1 MRLHQHRARYPATQ
15 RGAAREVSFEA
26 AKNLGAVNVTANTA
40 PAIDV
45 TTIDS
50 RTVITSQE
58 LARLPLAR
66 SAEAIAE
73 KQKNQAERE
82 FNRANAKTPDL
93 AGIMASNKRAEGAG
107 STMLTGPQGVSQ
119 DALSLG
125 KNTLLG
131 S

>member
-1 MRLHQHRARYPATQ
+1 MGIEAAII
-15 RGAAREVSFEA
+15 GAAIAGAGASA
-26 AKNLGAVNVTANTA
+26 YSAKKQSDAQKKA
-40 PAIDV
+40 
-45 TTIDS
+45 
-50 RTVITSQE
+50 Q
-58 LARLPLAR
+58 R

-73 KQKNQAERE
+73 KQKTQAERE

-93 AGIMASNKRAEGAG
+93 AAIMASNKRAEGAG

-131 S
+131 G

>member
-1 MRLHQHRARYPATQ
+1 MGIEAAII
-15 RGAAREVSFEA
+15 GAAIAGAGASA
-26 AKNLGAVNVTANTA
+26 YSAKKQSDAQKKA
-40 PAIDV
+40 
-45 TTIDS
+45 
-50 RTVITSQE
+50 Q
-58 LARLPLAR
+58 R

-73 KQKNQAERE
+73 KQKNQSERE

-93 AGIMASNKRAEGAG
+93 AGIMASNKRAEGSG

-131 S
+131 G

>member
-1 MRLHQHRARYPATQ
+1 MGIEAAII
-15 RGAAREVSFEA
+15 GAAIAGAGASA
-26 AKNLGAVNVTANTA
+26 YSAKKQSDAQKKA
-40 PAIDV
+40 
-45 TTIDS
+45 
-50 RTVITSQE
+50 Q
-58 LARLPLAR
+58 R

-93 AGIMASNKRAEGAG
+93 AAIMASNKRAEGAG

-131 S
+131 G

>member
-1 MRLHQHRARYPATQ
+1 MGIEAAII
-15 RGAAREVSFEA
+15 GAAIAGAGASA
-26 AKNLGAVNVTANTA
+26 YSAKKESDAQKKA
-40 PAIDV
+40 
-45 TTIDS
+45 
-50 RTVITSQE
+50 Q
-58 LARLPLAR
+58 R

-93 AGIMASNKRAEGAG
+93 AGIMASNKRAEGAAG

-131 S
+131 G

>member
-1 MRLHQHRARYPATQ
+1 MGIEAAII
-15 RGAAREVSFEA
+15 GAAIAGAGASVYS
-26 AKNLGAVNVTANTA
+26 AKKQSDAQKKA
-40 PAIDV
+40 
-45 TTIDS
+45 
-50 RTVITSQE
+50 Q
-58 LARLPLAR
+58 R

-131 S
+131 G

>member
-1 MRLHQHRARYPATQ
+1 MS
-15 RGAAREVSFEA
+15 GAITA
-26 AKNLGAVNVTANTA
+26 AVVTAA
-40 PAIDV
+40 AASVYSAKKQSDA
-45 TTIDS
+45 
-50 RTVITSQE
+50 QKK
-58 LARLPLAR
+58 AQR

-93 AGIMASNKRAEGAG
+93 AGILASNKRAEGAG

-125 KNTLLG
+125 KITLLG
-131 S
+131 G

>member
-1 MRLHQHRARYPATQ
+1 MGIEAAII
-15 RGAAREVSFEA
+15 GAAIAGAGASA
-26 AKNLGAVNVTANTA
+26 YSAKKESDAQKKA
-40 PAIDV
+40 
-45 TTIDS
+45 
-50 RTVITSQE
+50 Q
-58 LARLPLAR
+58 R

-93 AGIMASNKRAEGAG
+93 AGIMASNTRAEGAG

-131 S
+131 G

>member
-1 MRLHQHRARYPATQ
+1 MGIEAAII
-15 RGAAREVSFEA
+15 GAAIAGAGASA
-26 AKNLGAVNVTANTA
+26 YSAKKQSDAQKKA
-40 PAIDV
+40 
-45 TTIDS
+45 
-50 RTVITSQE
+50 Q
-58 LARLPLAR
+58 R

-93 AGIMASNKRAEGAG
+93 AGIMAGNKRAEGAG

-131 S
+131 G

>member
-1 MRLHQHRARYPATQ
+1 MGIEAAII
-15 RGAAREVSFEA
+15 GAAIAGAGASA
-26 AKNLGAVNVTANTA
+26 YSAKKESDAQKKA
-40 PAIDV
+40 
-45 TTIDS
+45 
-50 RTVITSQE
+50 Q
-58 LARLPLAR
+58 R

-93 AGIMASNKRAEGAG
+93 AGIMASNKRAEGAEGAG

-131 S
+131 G

>member
-1 MRLHQHRARYPATQ
+1 MS
-15 RGAAREVSFEA
+15 GAITA
-26 AKNLGAVNVTANTA
+26 AVVTAA
-40 PAIDV
+40 AASVYSAKKQSDA
-45 TTIDS
+45 
-50 RTVITSQE
+50 QKK
-58 LARLPLAR
+58 AQR

-107 STMLTGPQGVSQ
+107 STMLTGPQGVDSGS
-119 DALSLG
+119 LSLG

-131 S
+131 G

>member
-1 MRLHQHRARYPATQ
+1 MS
-15 RGAAREVSFEA
+15 GAITA
-26 AKNLGAVNVTANTA
+26 AVVTAAAASVYSAKKQSDAQNKA
-40 PAIDV
+40 
-45 TTIDS
+45 
-50 RTVITSQE
+50 Q
-58 LARLPLAR
+58 R

-107 STMLTGPQGVSQ
+107 TTMLTGPQGVSQ

-131 S
+131 G

>member
-1 MRLHQHRARYPATQ
+1 MSGAVTAVAI
-15 RGAAREVSFEA
+15 GAAAVA
-26 AKNLGAVNVTANTA
+26 ASSIYSANKQA
-40 PAIDV
+40 KA
-45 TTIDS
+45 
-50 RTVITSQE
+50 QKK
-58 LARLPLAR
+58 AMR

>member
-1 MRLHQHRARYPATQ
+1 MSGAVTAVAI
-15 RGAAREVSFEA
+15 GAAAVAASSIYSANKQAKAQKEA
-26 AKNLGAVNVTANTA
+26 M
-40 PAIDV
+40 
-45 TTIDS
+45 
-50 RTVITSQE
+50 
-58 LARLPLAR
+58 R

-131 S
+131 G

>member
-1 MRLHQHRARYPATQ
+1 MGIEAAII
-15 RGAAREVSFEA
+15 GAAIAGAGASA
-26 AKNLGAVNVTANTA
+26 YSAKKQSDAQKKA
-40 PAIDV
+40 
-45 TTIDS
+45 
-50 RTVITSQE
+50 Q
-58 LARLPLAR
+58 R

-73 KQKNQAERE
+73 KQKNQADRE

-93 AGIMASNKRAEGAG
+93 AAIMASNKRAEGAG

-131 S
+131 G

>member
-1 MRLHQHRARYPATQ
+1 MSGAVTAVAI
-15 RGAAREVSFEA
+15 GAAAVA
-26 AKNLGAVNVTANTA
+26 ASSIYSANKQA
-40 PAIDV
+40 KA
-45 TTIDS
+45 
-50 RTVITSQE
+50 QKK
-58 LARLPLAR
+58 AMR

-131 S
+131 G

>member
-1 MRLHQHRARYPATQ
+1 MGIEAAII
-15 RGAAREVSFEA
+15 GAAIAGAGASA
-26 AKNLGAVNVTANTA
+26 YSAKKQSDAQKKA
-40 PAIDV
+40 
-45 TTIDS
+45 
-50 RTVITSQE
+50 Q
-58 LARLPLAR
+58 R

-93 AGIMASNKRAEGAG
+93 AGIMASNKRAAGAG

-131 S
+131 G

>member
-1 MRLHQHRARYPATQ
+1 MGIETAI
-15 RGAAREVSFEA
+15 
-26 AKNLGAVNVTANTA
+26 LGAVIAGAGVSAYSA
-40 PAIDV
+40 KKQSDA
-45 TTIDS
+45 
-50 RTVITSQE
+50 QKK
-58 LARLPLAR
+58 AQR

-82 FNRANAKTPDL
+82 LNRANAKTPDL
-93 AGIMASNKRAEGAG
+93 AGIMASNKRAEGAGGAG

-131 S
+131 G